1 MANGWLDAL
10 TAPDLGIVV
19 AGNHYAATQTM
30 DEEHRQEVRFHGAFG
45 SEGPVAR
52 SVRRAE
58 ESTVSF
64 SAILLQPGQDA
75 GMDDE
80 RWMLGLK
87 NFRIACR
94 RGSSGRPEDW
104 HVYDNCAW
112 TTVRVNSTLDQVT
125 LNADFTVPGY
135 DPPARN

>member
-10 TAPDLGIVV
+10 NAPDLGIVV

-30 DEEHRQEVRFHGAFG
+30 DEEHRQEIRFHGAFG
-45 SEGPVAR
+45 ADGPVAR
-52 SVRRAE
+52 SVRRSD
-58 ESTVSF
+58 ESAVSF

-80 RWMLGLK
+80 VWMLGLK
-87 NFRIACR
+87 NFQIACR
-94 RGSSGRPEDW
+94 RGSTGNPRDW

-112 TTVRVNSTLDQVT
+112 NTVRVNSTLDQVT
-125 LNADFTVPGY
+125 LSADFSVPGY
-135 DPPARN
+135 EPPNRN